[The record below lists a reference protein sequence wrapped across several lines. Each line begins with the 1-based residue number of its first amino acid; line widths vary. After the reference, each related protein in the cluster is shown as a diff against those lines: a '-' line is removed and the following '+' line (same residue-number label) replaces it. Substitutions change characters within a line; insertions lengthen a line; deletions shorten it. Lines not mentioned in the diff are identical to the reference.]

1 MSLRGDFYINGRSNV
16 SSRTVTQINEHG
28 VVAVEHSR
36 TEPHLPSAGNFKN
49 PAAISAVS
57 IGAVDFFAACRTG
70 LARYDKIDTD
80 AHQENRNKEKQ
91 ILYGCKHSNL
101 HCDVVGQK
109 DIKAKNNQ
117 GAADHKETSFDS

>member
-1 MSLRGDFYINGRSNV
+1 
-16 SSRTVTQINEHG
+16 
-28 VVAVEHSR
+28 
-36 TEPHLPSAGNFKN
+36 LPSSTLEQNRTYRRRGILKIQPQYLQSVSARWTFSPHAGQ
-49 PAAISAVS
+49 
-57 IGAVDFFAACRTG
+57 G